1 MARPMFRSTPLA
13 ETRHHM
19 VKVLARPLRPSF
31 SWRPGETA
39 GRRASVAVAVLIVAL
54 CLLAVVGSRAAAGQ
68 TAQGQQAA
76 DRSDRFMDAR
86 FDAAHQESA
95 LRKYIGTRQLADAH
109 GFQAAT
115 RQYRESLRTI
125 ERHEAGAEVRE
136 LLREQQQYTDNLA
149 VVLERVADG
158 RSADAADL
166 EQRLAEPVMDRM
178 TSQLSVLEESHHQDS
193 VAQLESA
200 RAYTRALELGT
211 PLVLGLVLLL
221 ILALWLATRGHRR
234 SLRHQALHDALT
246 GLPNRLLFANRATQA
261 IAVADRVAGE
271 PVVMIMLD
279 LDRFKEV
286 NDTLGHHHGDRLLV
300 ETATRIAGV
309 LRPGDT
315 VCRLGGDEFAV
326 LLPEGGEA
334 VGIAVAERIAAALE
348 PAFSLDGVAVSVE
361 ASMGVA
367 AQAVGPDTDPLVAA
381 AERAAELLRH
391 ADIAMYE
398 AKAERS
404 GYSVYRAGSADA
416 PPARLALLGELREAM
431 NNDELVVY
439 YQPKIATDSYALLG
453 VEALVRWNHPTRGLL
468 PPADFIA
475 LAEATT
481 LIQPLTTIV
490 VGKALTMS
498 REWLDRGVRLPVAVN
513 VSARCLLDPEFPAKI
528 AVQLTAA
535 GVPADHLC
543 VELTESTFMVDPDR
557 ALAIMQ
563 QLRALGVR
571 LSVDDFGTGYSSM
584 AYLKIL
590 PVDELK
596 VDRSFVTHMITSPD
610 DSMLVQSAIDLG
622 HNLGM
627 SVVAEG
633 VEDHET
639 LLALRDLGADVIQGY
654 FLGRPMDPATLA
666 AWMHHRPSPA
676 TSDEPEEALLQ
687 IG

>member
-1 MARPMFRSTPLA
+1 MLKDLVRQVR
-13 ETRHHM
+13 R
-19 VKVLARPLRPSF
+19 SF
-31 SWRPGETA
+31 SWRPGEKA
-39 GRRASVAVAVLIVAL
+39 NRRVSTAVAVLIVAM
-54 CLLAVVGSRAAAGQ
+54 CLLSVAGSREVAAQ
-68 TAQGQQAA
+68 TARGQRAA
-76 DRSDRFMDAR
+76 DSSDRFMDAR
-86 FDAAHQESA
+86 FFASQQESE
-95 LRKYIGTRQLADAH
+95 LRKYIASRRLADAR
-109 GFQAAT
+109 GFQAAS
-115 RQYRESLRTI
+115 RRFVASLHSIELDRKNARVRT
-125 ERHEAGAEVRE
+125 
-136 LLREQQQYTDNLA
+136 LLREERRYMDNLA

-158 RSADAADL
+158 RTAEAAAL
-166 EQRLAEPVMDRM
+166 EERLAAPVMDDMNR
-178 TSQLSVLEESHHQDS
+178 QIVVLEENHHQDS
-193 VAQLESA
+193 VRQLESA
-200 RAYTRALELGT
+200 RSYAKALEVGT
-211 PLVLGLVLLL
+211 PLMLGLVLLL
-221 ILALWLATRGHRR
+221 ILGLWLVTRGHRR
-234 SLRHQALHDALT
+234 SIKHQALHDALT
-246 GLPNRLLFANRATQA
+246 GLPNRLLFANRAAQA
-261 IAVADRVAGE
+261 IVSADRGAAD
-271 PVVMIMLD
+271 PVVIIMLD
-279 LDRFKEV
+279 LDGFKAV
-286 NDTLGHHHGDRLLV
+286 NDTLGHHHGDQLLV
-300 ETATRIAGV
+300 ETAARIVGV

-326 LLPEGGEA
+326 LVPQGGEA
-334 VGIAVAERIAAALE
+334 VGIAIAERIADALE

-367 AQAVGPDTDPLVAA
+367 AQAAGRVTGSGDLATA
-381 AERAAELLRH
+381 AECAAELLRH

-404 GYSVYRAGSADA
+404 GHSVYRAGTADA

-481 LIQPLTTIV
+481 LIQPLTSIV
-490 VGKALTMS
+490 LGKALAMS
-498 REWLDRGVRLPVAVN
+498 REWLDRGTRLPVAVN
-513 VSARCLLDPEFPAKI
+513 VSARCLLDPDFPAKV

-535 GVPADHLC
+535 GVPPDHLC

-557 ALAIMQ
+557 ALSVMH

-596 VDRSFVTHMITSPD
+596 VDRSFVAQMTTSPD
-610 DSMLVQSAIDLG
+610 DTMLVQSAIDLG

-633 VEDHET
+633 VEDLET

-654 FLGRPMDPATLA
+654 FLGRPMDPATLT
-666 AWMHHRPSPA
+666 AWMNHWPSSASSASSAP
-676 TSDEPEEALLQ
+676 SEESAETLLR